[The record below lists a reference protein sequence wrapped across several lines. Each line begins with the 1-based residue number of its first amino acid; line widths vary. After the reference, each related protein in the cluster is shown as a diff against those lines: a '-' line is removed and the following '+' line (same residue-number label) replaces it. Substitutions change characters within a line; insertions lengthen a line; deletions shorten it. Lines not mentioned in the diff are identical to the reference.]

1 MLFDEVTASLD
12 PEMVRGVLEI
22 IKQLSQE
29 AAMTMIIVTH
39 EMNFAAQIADRVL
52 FLADGKIVEDTP
64 GQQFF
69 TQPQTKRAQEFL
81 DSMDF

>member
-1 MLFDEVTASLD
+1 
-12 PEMVRGVLEI
+12 
-22 IKQLSQE
+22 
-29 AAMTMIIVTH
+29 
-39 EMNFAAQIADRVL
+39 MNFAAQIADRVL

-69 TQPQTKRAQEFL
+69 AQPQTQRAQEFL